1 MNNRTLAVA
10 VFLSAA
16 GCGGGPAEPTT
27 LPQIGGNWT
36 GHLQSANWP
45 AAPIVVSFTQT
56 DASVTGTWT
65 SATFDWNGTFNGAV
79 TKTNFSG
86 TATLSGPTE
95 SGVGRCTG
103 NATFTGA
110 ASTGAPTL
118 VLTSAGFTSSCGN
131 APSGL
136 TWNLQR

>member
-1 MNNRTLAVA
+1 MRRQPLVLVA
-10 VFLSAA
+10 VLALA
-16 GCGGGPAEPTT
+16 GCGGGPNEPSS
-27 LPQIGGNWT
+27 LAQIGGNWT

-45 AAPIVVSFTQT
+45 AAPIVATLTQT
-56 DASVTGTWT
+56 DGNVTGTWT
-65 SATFDWNGTFNGAV
+65 SVSFDWNGTLDGTV

-86 TATLSGPTE
+86 TATLSAPTE

-103 NATFTGA
+103 TATFTGS

-118 VLTSAGFTSSCGN
+118 VLSSAGFTSACGN

>member
-1 MNNRTLAVA
+1 MKYRTLALV
-10 VFLSAA
+10 VFLAAA
-16 GCGGGPAEPTT
+16 GCGGGSTEPTS

-45 AAPIVVSFTQT
+45 AAPIVVTLTQT
-56 DASVTGTWT
+56 DSSVTGTWT
-65 SATFDWNGTFNGAV
+65 SATFDWNGTFNGSV
-79 TKTNFSG
+79 TKTTFSG

-103 NATFTGA
+103 NATFSGPVSMGT
-110 ASTGAPTL
+110 PTL
-118 VLTSAGFTSSCGN
+118 VLTSAGFTSACGN
-131 APSGL
+131 PPSGL